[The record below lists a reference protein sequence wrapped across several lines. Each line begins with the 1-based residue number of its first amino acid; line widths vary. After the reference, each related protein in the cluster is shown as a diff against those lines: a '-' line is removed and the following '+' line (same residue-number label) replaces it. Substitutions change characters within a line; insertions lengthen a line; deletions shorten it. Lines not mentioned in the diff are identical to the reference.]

1 MLETSVRVL
10 KLPGVIPGDQIQFNF
25 DANRSEEG
33 YNQWREQRWQAMR
46 QLGRKMGL
54 PLERH
59 VEVWLRG
66 EIRLTGIL
74 RLHDDILFVPDD
86 PNPRLELIVDNVRFT
101 PEEMISCVAVS

>member
-33 YNQWREQRWQAMR
+33 YNQWRELRWQAMR

-59 VEVWLRG
+59 VEVSLRG
-66 EIRLTGIL
+66 EIRLTGTCGCTTTSS
-74 RLHDDILFVPDD
+74 LFP
-86 PNPRLELIVDNVRFT
+86 T
-101 PEEMISCVAVS
+101 TQTHGSS